1 MSEKELRIK
10 DGDVPVSKPQESR
23 QRLVTF
29 ELLPDGFKIIRND
42 CVSMLEFRG
51 LISEASELFK
61 KK

>member
-1 MSEKELRIK
+1 MPEKELRIK
-10 DGDVPVSKPQESR
+10 DGDIPVSRPQESR

-51 LISEASELFK
+51 LLASANEMIGK
-61 KK
+61 K